1 MNSITLYYREGS
13 SDKIYQCSI
22 VPKDNRFIVTFAY
35 GRRGSTL
42 NTGCKTNTPV
52 DFPAA
57 QSIFNKLV
65 KEKTAKGYTI
75 AENGTPYE
83 HTDSQGQVSGF
94 LPQLL
99 NPIEEDQLE
108 VLLDDQTHCAQEKYH
123 GRRLLL
129 QKHGA
134 AIHGINLNGLLI
146 GLPSPLVPAA
156 ISIPGDFVIDGEVI
170 AETLH

>member
-22 VPKDNRFIVTFAY
+22 IPKENRFIVTCAY

-52 DFPAA
+52 DLPAA
-57 QSIFNKLV
+57 ESIFNKLV

-75 AENGTPYE
+75 AENGSPYE
-83 HTDSQGQVSGF
+83 HTDTQGQVSGF

-99 NPIEEDQLE
+99 NPVEEDQLDA
-108 VLLDDQTHCAQEKYH
+108 LLDDQIHCAQEKH
-123 GRRLLL
+123 DGRRLFLH
-129 QKHGA
+129 KH
-134 AIHGINLNGLLI
+134 
-146 GLPSPLVPAA
+146 PAA
-156 ISIPGDFVIDGEVI
+156 
-170 AETLH
+170 L